1 MFEKEIKFI
10 VDFNLNKMKKLGSFF
25 TFEKL
30 ERAGV
35 HPSILKY
42 ISSEIDFLI
51 YEDRKKLLQ
60 NSAFD
65 YSGSEILNYFNLI
78 SDEIKKTKRLNFE
91 DVKKLL
97 IQAVSFTAN
106 YLIRPKWSLSKLIFE
121 SSPNASSKSVEEI
134 RYFLR
139 FTYYYEYINT
149 IFAAVINKKQIT
161 SLTKEEF
168 EEIFDKFDKELFITQ
183 PQKMIDNSLYSMAD
197 FFNIGAVA
205 KTKITVAHV
214 EAFLKGKNLNDYI
227 FKLKQSLPHDIKSK
241 YEIDSIRTALYFPS
255 QQQQPKEEV
264 ENVEELIEQEVEAE
278 ETLIENEELNINLTE
293 NEEEINNES
302 EPLPIK
308 EIVAL
313 QSVIAEIENE
323 KSDFTRDK
331 KEELFEEQSQEST
344 NEEVQPEN
352 NLIEIETE
360 EKEIPEEVKDAE
372 LLLSELERELLDDID
387 EALFS
392 SSSGLSPEQKETE
405 KSVKSLAEE
414 EKLFDEFNNLKQQT
428 DEAFAKIED
437 DSGNENKTLDDLILE
452 EEIIDEKIPSE
463 ISEIENE
470 EIQIEYVEETK
481 EIEYETD
488 LDEQNEAEIK
498 IETMELTVEDIFN
511 EKPEEKVEELIE
523 NIENNESADVQENV
537 DEEDEETNNE
547 LEEEEFFEEES
558 DEEEVSEDVN
568 IKVEP
573 DELKVN
579 IKREKDI
586 FEFISDKDATKI
598 TAVVFQDDSE
608 DFATTLEK
616 ISECA
621 TYEEATEILKA
632 VYNSYKVNYYSREAI
647 LLTNIVGNYFGQDQ

>member
-10 VDFNLNKMKKLGSFF
+10 VDFNLNKIRKLGSFF

-121 SSPNASSKSVEEI
+121 SSPNTATKSAEEI

-149 IFAAVINKKQIT
+149 IFSAVINKKQIT

-168 EEIFDKFDKELFITQ
+168 EEIFEKFDKELFITQ
-183 PQKMIDNSLYSMAD
+183 PQKMIDNALYSMAD

-214 EAFLKGKNLNDYI
+214 ESFLKGKNLNDYI
-227 FKLKQSLPHDIKSK
+227 FRLKQSLPHDAKSK

-255 QQQQPKEEV
+255 HQQPIQEEV
-264 ENVEELIEQEVEAE
+264 ESFDEEIKHEDESITV
-278 ETLIENEELNINLTE
+278 ENEELNINLAE
-293 NEEEINNES
+293 VEEEVVNEP
-302 EPLPIK
+302 EPTLPIK

-323 KSDFTRDK
+323 KTDFNRENSEEQIEEVPE
-331 KEELFEEQSQEST
+331 KEEDK
-344 NEEVQPEN
+344 V
-352 NLIEIETE
+352 EITDNKIL
-360 EKEIPEEVKDAE
+360 EKETVAEENQEEIKDAE
-372 LLLSELERELLDDID
+372 LLLTELERELLEDID

-392 SSSGLSPEQKETE
+392 SEKNYSSNENE
-405 KSVKSLAEE
+405 KPVKSLAEE
-414 EKLFDEFNNLKQQT
+414 EKLFDEINNLKQQT
-428 DEAFAKIED
+428 DEALAEIEN
-437 DSGNENKTLDDLILE
+437 DSGNENKNLEDLILE
-452 EEIIDEKIPSE
+452 EENP
-463 ISEIENE
+463 ENE
-470 EIQIEYVEETK
+470 IFVESKSGEVDENEIAEEQNETTK
-481 EIEYETD
+481 IEYETD
-488 LDEQNEAEIK
+488 LDEQNEDEIK
-498 IETMELTVEDIFN
+498 IETVELTVEDIFN
-511 EKPEEKVEELIE
+511 EKPEVKNEDLIE
-523 NIENNESADVQENV
+523 N
-537 DEEDEETNNE
+537 EEDSE
-547 LEEEEFFEEES
+547 LEYVNEEIKEAENEIDDLLEDENEVFEDDEDVEEII
-558 DEEEVSEDVN
+558 EEVNTKQETVQ
-568 IKVEP
+568 P
-573 DELKVN
+573 KVN
-579 IKREKDI
+579 IKRDKDI
-586 FEFISDKDATKI
+586 FDYISDKEAARI
-598 TAVVFQDDSE
+598 TSVVFQDDSE

-616 ISECA
+616 ISECSN
-621 TYEEATEILKA
+621 YEEATEILKA

-647 LLTNIVGNYFGQDQ
+647 LLTNIVGNFFGQDH

>member
-10 VDFNLNKMKKLGSFF
+10 VDFNLNKIKKLGSFF

-42 ISSEIDFLI
+42 ISSEIDFLV

-60 NSAFD
+60 NSSFD

-78 SDEIKKTKRLNFE
+78 SEEIKKTKRLNFE

-97 IQAVSFTAN
+97 TQAVSFTAN

-121 SSPNASSKSVEEI
+121 SSPNETTKSAEEI

-149 IFAAVINKKQIT
+149 IFGAVINKKQIT

-168 EEIFDKFDKELFITQ
+168 EEIFEKFDKELFITQ
-183 PQKMIDNSLYSMAD
+183 PQKMIDNALYSMAD

-205 KTKITVAHV
+205 KTKITVAHI
-214 EAFLKGKNLNDYI
+214 ESFLRGKNLNDYI
-227 FKLKQSLPHDIKSK
+227 YRLKQSLPHDVKSK
-241 YEIDSIRTALYFPS
+241 YEIDSIRSALYFQS
-255 QQQQPKEEV
+255 YNQQVQGT
-264 ENVEELIEQEVEAE
+264 E
-278 ETLIENEELNINLTE
+278 ETIGKETNIEIDEEIQAVENEELNINLPE

-302 EPLPIK
+302 EPPLPIK

-323 KSDFTRDK
+323 KSDFIRERTEEQNEVK
-331 KEELFEEQSQEST
+331 VEELNEKEENKVEITYSESISEENQ
-344 NEEVQPEN
+344 
-352 NLIEIETE
+352 
-360 EKEIPEEVKDAE
+360 EEVKDAE
-372 LLLSELERELLDDID
+372 SLLTELERELLDDID

-392 SSSGLSPEQKETE
+392 SETNFSLSGRE
-405 KSVKSLAEE
+405 KFVKPLAEE
-414 EKLFDEFNNLKQQT
+414 EKLFDEINTLKQQT
-428 DEAFAKIED
+428 DEALAEIEN
-437 DSGNENKTLDDLILE
+437 DSENENKNLEDLILE
-452 EEIIDEKIPSE
+452 EEIPEVELLTAADLFDEFQHEK
-463 ISEIENE
+463 ENE
-470 EIQIEYVEETK
+470 IQVEPEQTK
-481 EIEYETD
+481 IEYETD
-488 LDEQNEAEIK
+488 LDEQNDDEIK
-498 IETMELTVEDIFN
+498 IETIELTVEDIFN
-511 EKPEEKVEELIE
+511 EKTEKLIENKVDSEPDNNQEEIEEVENDTDDLLDDENEVFVDDENDEELIE
-523 NIENNESADVQENV
+523 EINIEQE
-537 DEEDEETNNE
+537 T
-547 LEEEEFFEEES
+547 
-558 DEEEVSEDVN
+558 
-568 IKVEP
+568 VEK
-573 DELKVN
+573 KVN

-586 FEFISDKDATKI
+586 FDFISDKEAAKI
-598 TAVVFQDDSE
+598 TSVVFQDDSE

-647 LLTNIVGNYFGQDQ
+647 LLTNIVGNYFGQEL